1 MTTGAIVYFRAENGA
16 YTNKSALDI
25 GTVAIYP
32 AIDTRS
38 SNVDGQYTG
47 YVEANPHPVYSW
59 VNPRSIQIF
68 SSGLDVTY
76 SSPIPLPSGELNGC
90 LAFPTGENY
99 DPVGQTYDDIT
110 NFSDGTLE
118 NAMP

>member
-1 MTTGAIVYFRAENGA
+1 MN
-16 YTNKSALDI
+16 NSLW
-25 GTVAIYP
+25 P
-32 AIDTRS
+32 AIDTRL
-38 SNVDGQYTG
+38 SNIDGLYNYSG
-47 YVEANPHPVYSW
+47 SPPAVYSW
-59 VNPRSIQIF
+59 VNPRSFQIF

-76 SSPIPLPSGELNGC
+76 SSPITIPPGGLDCC

-99 DPVGQTYDDIT
+99 DPAGQTYDDIT